1 MNFYTAKQIA
11 EKWGLSV
18 QLVRRYCKE
27 GRIKSAIQYEGG
39 WLIPEGTT
47 KPRVDDFEEQEVPKL
62 VKQLQYQYARN
73 NHFGIYEYI
82 QVNLAYSSCRMAS
95 NRLTRQQVEEIYR
108 TKRITPAFEATKV
121 DDIIEVMNHF
131 ICMRHVVDNIMMPL
145 TQTFIKHLHQLLTY
159 GTYADQT
166 HRTGVGEY
174 RTKDTKI
181 GAPHYQINKAIAD
194 LVKDYEKK
202 SVDLNQ
208 ILDFHVRFEH
218 IHPFDDYN
226 GRVGRIIM
234 MKECL
239 RHEVLPFI
247 LDDNR
252 RGAYNRGIAN
262 WETDPEILKSVV
274 YETQKRF
281 QNKLDVCH
289 LMQYHRFPSLTH
301 AK

>member
-11 EKWGLSV
+11 EKWNLSV

-27 GRIKSAIQYEGG
+27 GKIKSAIQYEGG
-39 WLIPEGTT
+39 WLIPEGAT
-47 KPRVDDFEEQEVPKL
+47 KPCVDDLEEQEVPKL
-62 VKQLQYQYARN
+62 VKQLQYQHARN

-82 QVNLAYSSCRMAS
+82 QVNLAYSSNRMAS

-108 TKRITPAFEATKV
+108 TKRITPTFEATKV

-131 ICMRHVVDNIMMPL
+131 ICMRYVVDNIMTPL
-145 TQTFIKHLHQLLTY
+145 TVTFIKKLHQLLTY
-159 GTYADQT
+159 GTYADQN
-166 HRTGVGEY
+166 HKNGVGEF
-174 RTKDTKI
+174 RTKDTKL
-181 GAPHYQINKAIAD
+181 GVSHYQINKSVAD
-194 LVKDYEKK
+194 LIKDYEKK

-208 ILDFHVRFEH
+208 ILDFHVQFER

-239 RHEVLPFI
+239 RHEIIPFI
-247 LDDNR
+247 IDDKHR
-252 RGAYNRGIAN
+252 STYNRGISN
-262 WETDPEILKSVV
+262 WDTDTEILQNAVH
-274 YETQKRF
+274 EAQKRF
-281 QNKLDVCH
+281 QCKLEVCQ
-289 LMQYHRFPSLTH
+289 LMQYHRPP